1 MPLDKHYLCLYYP
14 VLTMPVQSQT
24 ESSDRHDPSE
34 PPPPSPA
41 PGKPKR
47 SSGRKRR
54 WIVVFGLVV
63 LLGAVAAGAY
73 YYWQSRYHESTDDA
87 YVQGHPVSVSARVSG
102 NVVTVHVKDN
112 QRVPQ
117 GELLVEVDPRDYQ
130 IGLERAQA
138 ALQAAQ
144 ADELK
149 AAADVEAARATWVQ
163 QEQDLR
169 RNEELVKQG
178 AATEQALEHSRA
190 AATTAQANLNAQEK
204 NLASVRAQ
212 TAVAKVAVDAA
223 RLQLSYTQIRAPQA
237 GFVTQK
243 SVEVGAYVNV
253 GQPLLVIVTDQIFVI
268 ANFKETQLTHMHPG
282 QPVTIRVD
290 AYPGVVFH
298 GHVDSIQAGTGPTFS
313 LFPPENAT
321 GNFVKIVQRVPVKI
335 VFDESPDPAHRLVLG
350 LSVRPRVRVR
360 EIDE

>member
-1 MPLDKHYLCLYYP
+1 MPA
-14 VLTMPVQSQT
+14 QSQT
-24 ESSDRHDPSE
+24 ESSDRDDRRESPA
-34 PPPPSPA
+34 PSPA
-41 PGKPKR
+41 LDTPKR
-47 SSGRKRR
+47 SPRRRRR
-54 WIVVFGLVV
+54 WIILVGLIVLAIAIVVGV
-63 LLGAVAAGAY
+63 Y
-73 YYWQSRYHESTDDA
+73 YYWESQYYESTDDA

-102 NVVTVHVKDN
+102 NVVGVHVKDN
-112 QRVPQ
+112 QHAPQ

-130 IGLERAQA
+130 IGLARAEAALLVAQA
-138 ALQAAQ
+138 NEQ
-144 ADELK
+144 K
-149 AAADVEAARATWVQ
+149 AAADVEAARADWTKK
-163 QEQDLR
+163 EQDWR

-178 AATEQALEHSRA
+178 AVTTQTAEHSRA
-190 AATTAQANLNAQEK
+190 DAAAAKANLDAAER
-204 NLASVRAQ
+204 NLAAVRAQ

-223 RLQLSYTQIRAPQA
+223 RLQLSYTEIRAPQA

-268 ANFKETQLTHMHPG
+268 ANFKETQLTHMRPG

-335 VFDESPDPAHRLVLG
+335 VFDGPSDSDSRLILG
-350 LSVRPRVRVR
+350 LSVRPRVRT
-360 EIDE
+360 DH